1 MAEQGLDHVKVDAG
15 PNPVRGRGMAQH
27 VRPDGEPA
35 SSREPLEPALRGPVG
50 HRRADRLMVEVDH
63 DHLSPVLAGQPGP
76 LMPVAGVSGEHR
88 VAGRHGPRETG
99 LRQRAVRVS
108 PVPHVH
114 MSPHHRAAQRA
125 CVRQQVHVRPAQPQ
139 RLTDPQA
146 FSRVPKKN
154 YQELVAGTAAA
165 RQHRLGLLICQ
176 RFRERRLHPR
186 PQRPGTHR
194 AELAGFPGIEPR
206 RGEPQPPRLRQL
218 LGHRHVDQPG
228 PGAEPQ
234 ELTHRGERG
243 IDRGTR
249 TQPPAP
255 ARGDLDEVLETG
267 QRRQA
272 DRGPV
277 HPLPSAPAQEARHP
291 PGIGADRV
299 RRTAGPVQRPQEIA
313 GLPVDDETGI
323 EYHPQ
328 LGTVKGR
335 HCPLR
340 LERQV
345 NQIGHV
351 TQRN

>member
-146 FSRVPKKN
+146 FSRSRRRTTRN
-154 YQELVAGTAAA
+154 WSRGR
-165 RQHRLGLLICQ
+165 RQHASTASACSSVSASGNGVCTRALSA
-176 RFRERRLHPR
+176 RERTVRNWPDSPASNPGGVNRSHRGSDSCSATAMSISPVRAQNRRNSHTAVSVALTVAPERSRPPR
-186 PQRPGTHR
+186 PGVTSMKCLKRASDARLTEDQSTPCPAHQPRKLATRP
-194 AELAGFPGIEPR
+194 A
-206 RGEPQPPRLRQL
+206 
-218 LGHRHVDQPG
+218 
-228 PGAEPQ
+228 
-234 ELTHRGERG
+234 
-243 IDRGTR
+243 
-249 TQPPAP
+249 
-255 ARGDLDEVLETG
+255 
-267 QRRQA
+267 
-272 DRGPV
+272 
-277 HPLPSAPAQEARHP
+277 
-291 PGIGADRV
+291 
-299 RRTAGPVQRPQEIA
+299 
-313 GLPVDDETGI
+313 
-323 EYHPQ
+323 
-328 LGTVKGR
+328 
-335 HCPLR
+335 
-340 LERQV
+340 
-345 NQIGHV
+345 
-351 TQRN
+351 